1 MLTALCALWWFA
13 GFWVILFQCTP
24 IRAVYDFSP
33 AIQAKARCV
42 EFGHFVFIYELLN
55 ACLDVTILAL
65 PALIVPRLQLST
77 RRKAQVL
84 AMFLLGGL

>member
-1 MLTALCALWWFA
+1 
-13 GFWVILFQCTP
+13 
-24 IRAVYDFSP
+24 
-33 AIQAKARCV
+33 V

-55 ACLDVTILAL
+55 ACLDVAILAL